1 MNELS
6 QAEFLQLSKKGNLIP
21 VYREIM
27 GDLDTP
33 VSAYY
38 KLAAQDDYAF
48 LLESVEGEEKVARFS
63 FLARRPEVV
72 LQSKADHYSIT
83 HCRTGDVT
91 VGQLSARETP
101 LTVIRNIM
109 RRYKFVQI
117 PELPRF
123 CGGMVGYL
131 SYDVVR
137 HFERIPEHTADDL
150 RLPDTYLMLAKDLV
164 IFDHLRHRMKVIS
177 CVEVDPGAAES
188 TKIRKYRQAMRV
200 IDGLIGELRQPLPE
214 PKNKIGR
221 KGKKN
226 VELQIHS
233 NMDEPTFQEMVRRA
247 KRDIRAGEIIQV
259 VLSQRFQVKLKT
271 DPFNIY
277 RALRALNP
285 SPYMYCLK
293 FGGIQII
300 GSSPELLV
308 RCEDGIVETRPIAG
322 TRPRGKDEA
331 EDERLAA
338 DLLADEKEKA
348 EHIMLVD
355 LGRNDLGRV
364 CQKGTVHLSEFM
376 SIEKYSHVMH
386 IVSNVRGKLKK
397 GMDDFDVL
405 QAAFP
410 AGTVSGAPKIRAM
423 EIIEDLERE
432 QRGPYAGCIGYFSF
446 SGNLD
451 TCITIRTIVTHKN
464 KAYIQAGAGIVA
476 DSVPKKEFQE
486 TMNKARAQ
494 IMAIEL
500 AHHQL

>member
-1 MNELS
+1 MSELT
-6 QAEFLQLSKKGNLIP
+6 QDEFLKLSKKGNLIP
-21 VYREIM
+21 VYKEIM

-38 KLAAQDDYAF
+38 KLAANDEYAF
-48 LLESVEGEEKVARFS
+48 LLESVEGEAKVARFS

-72 LQSKADHYSIT
+72 LQSKADRYSIT
-83 HCRTGDVT
+83 QCRSGKVT

-101 LTVIRNIM
+101 LSIIRNIM

-137 HFERIPEHTADDL
+137 HFERLPEQTADDL
-150 RLPDTYLMLAKDLV
+150 KLPDSYLMLAKELV
-164 IFDHLRHRMKVIS
+164 IFDHLRHRIKIIS
-177 CVEVDPGAAES
+177 CVEVDPAAADS
-188 TKIRKYRQAMRV
+188 TKIRKFKQAQKA
-200 IDGLIGELRQPLPE
+200 IDSLIEELRQPLPKAE
-214 PKNKIGR
+214 NKIGR

-233 NMDEPTFQEMVRRA
+233 NMDQPTFEDMVRQA
-247 KRDIRAGEIIQV
+247 KRQIRSGEIIQV
-259 VLSQRFQVKLKT
+259 VLSQRFQVNLKT

-293 FGGIQII
+293 FAGIQVI

-308 RCEDGIVETRPIAG
+308 RCEEGVVETRPIAG

-331 EDERLAA
+331 QDEKLAA

-376 SIEKYSHVMH
+376 SVEKYSHVMH

-423 EIIEDLERE
+423 EIIEDLEKQ

-451 TCITIRTIVTHKN
+451 TCITIRTIVTHKK

-476 DSVPKKEFQE
+476 DSVPKTEFQE
-486 TMNKARAQ
+486 TMNKAKAQ
-494 IMAIEL
+494 LMAIEL
-500 AHHQL
+500 AHQQL

>member
-1 MNELS
+1 
-6 QAEFLQLSKKGNLIP
+6 
-21 VYREIM
+21 
-27 GDLDTP
+27 
-33 VSAYY
+33 
-38 KLAAQDDYAF
+38 
-48 LLESVEGEEKVARFS
+48 
-63 FLARRPEVV
+63 
-72 LQSKADHYSIT
+72 
-83 HCRTGDVT
+83 
-91 VGQLSARETP
+91 
-101 LTVIRNIM
+101 
-109 RRYKFVQI
+109 
-117 PELPRF
+117 
-123 CGGMVGYL
+123 
-131 SYDVVR
+131 
-137 HFERIPEHTADDL
+137 
-150 RLPDTYLMLAKDLV
+150 
-164 IFDHLRHRMKVIS
+164 
-177 CVEVDPGAAES
+177 
-188 TKIRKYRQAMRV
+188 
-200 IDGLIGELRQPLPE
+200 
-214 PKNKIGR
+214 
-221 KGKKN
+221 
-226 VELQIHS
+226 
-233 NMDEPTFQEMVRRA
+233 MDEPTFEDMVRQA
-247 KRDIRAGEIIQV
+247 KRQIRSGEIIQV
-259 VLSQRFQVKLKT
+259 VLSQRFQVNLKT

-293 FGGIQII
+293 FGDIQVI

-308 RCEDGIVETRPIAG
+308 RCEDGVVETRPIAG

-331 EDERLAA
+331 DDARLAK

-364 CQKGTVHLSEFM
+364 CQQGTVHLSEFM

-423 EIIEDLERE
+423 EIIEDLEKE

-451 TCITIRTIVTHKN
+451 TCITIRTIVTHKK

-486 TMNKARAQ
+486 TMNKAKAQ

-500 AHHQL
+500 AHQQL